1 MPRGGAVNAPNELA
15 TILYYASRGFTP
27 EAIRYFLR
35 KKTGRDHI
43 WIALITDTMKR
54 FSAEGGFN
62 GKPQIFD
69 SITRMWHLDGV
80 DNKIEELWGASE
92 GGIAHI
98 TTFTLEDEFAV
109 LEGEF
114 GEPASM
120 RGQLRDNL
128 RNLGWGVPREPG
140 IMLKMIPIRDMFLPY
155 AGPGAVG
162 RPKGEPR
169 PHPVPIL
176 PPPPPTTP
184 APVTAPEAD
193 YKSPYSL
200 PPGGWIGSASSGSRE
215 VNEYE
220 SPYPPP
226 PGG

>member
-1 MPRGGAVNAPNELA
+1 MNAPNELA

-69 SITRMWHLDGV
+69 SRTRMWHLDGV

-98 TTFTLEDEFAV
+98 TTFTLEDEHAV
-109 LEGEF
+109 LEVG
-114 GEPASM
+114 
-120 RGQLRDNL
+120 LRSCLLLFIDT
-128 RNLGWGVPREPG
+128 V
-140 IMLKMIPIRDMFLPY
+140 
-155 AGPGAVG
+155 AGRIWRACFDA
-162 RPKGEPR
+162 R
-169 PHPVPIL
+169 
-176 PPPPPTTP
+176 TTQ
-184 APVTAPEAD
+184 
-193 YKSPYSL
+193 
-200 PPGGWIGSASSGSRE
+200 G
-215 VNEYE
+215 
-220 SPYPPP
+220 
-226 PGG
+226 